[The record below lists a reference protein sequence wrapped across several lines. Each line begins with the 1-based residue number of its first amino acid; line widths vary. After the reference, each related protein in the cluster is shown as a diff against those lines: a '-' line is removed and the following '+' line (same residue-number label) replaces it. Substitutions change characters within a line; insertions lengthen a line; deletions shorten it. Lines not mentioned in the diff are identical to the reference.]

1 MNESPL
7 GAAAFTGTGFA
18 IDRQRMA
25 DLLGFDRV
33 IASTHHSIG
42 AGDHLTDTAFAVQ
55 SLAVGLSRVT
65 KDLLF
70 FATQELGALHIDDS
84 FIQIRS
90 IMPQKRNPVVLEHL
104 RARLSRALGY
114 AQTVAVQ
121 CHSIPYGDTQD
132 IEDEI
137 LPPVMAGL
145 EAIQSCI
152 QLYTA
157 VFETLTLNEAHLA
170 RRAGEGFTT
179 TTTELADALV
189 REAGLPFRSAHLVRA
204 LDSRAFVEARNG
216 LGGVAPSS
224 TGVLLGELTAA
235 HALDQSIVEQKRQ
248 RLDEAERVR
257 SAAVLAIS

>member
-1 MNESPL
+1 VNESPL

-70 FATQELGALHIDDS
+70 FATQESGALHIDDS
-84 FIQIRS
+84 FIQISS

-179 TTTELADALV
+179 TTELADALV

-235 HALDQSIVEQKRQ
+235 QALDQSIVEQKRQ

>member
-1 MNESPL
+1 
-7 GAAAFTGTGFA
+7 
-18 IDRQRMA
+18 
-25 DLLGFDRV
+25 
-33 IASTHHSIG
+33 
-42 AGDHLTDTAFAVQ
+42 
-55 SLAVGLSRVT
+55 
-65 KDLLF
+65 
-70 FATQELGALHIDDS
+70 
-84 FIQIRS
+84 
-90 IMPQKRNPVVLEHL
+90 
-104 RARLSRALGY
+104 
-114 AQTVAVQ
+114 
-121 CHSIPYGDTQD
+121 
-132 IEDEI
+132 
-137 LPPVMAGL
+137 MAGL

-170 RRAGEGFTT
+170 RRAGEGFT

-235 HALDQSIVEQKRQ
+235 QALDQSIVEQKRQ